1 MVKKVTSQ
9 PGCARKVSGKVENK
23 KIYSSRHVYNSRLD
37 VLGTQQAY
45 KAPFALW
52 KQWLTDSNTCKPVI
66 PSRTFAGVVKQNA
79 YSCNISAK
87 KSVPLE
93 ATQMYKPKGMPPG
106 SVKEENIQCTA
117 SPQVPVTPANIR
129 KRHTQEVNSAN
140 DTVVNDISLSN
151 RFAILQSEDDQE
163 LTTDTDSQYE
173 FLDRDFQC
181 TSPCSGKALPD
192 TENMAWDIFD
202 KMLLK
207 KKVDQDIIVQAK
219 SCDDYVRC
227 KSQMNKPFGVI
238 PLSPL
243 KIYTGAPTNN
253 PKFPDPLLV
262 HRCVRASGC
271 HNFMGLQIPIHSNL
285 NIPAWRSHLENY
297 WDQQLVDLLEFGFP
311 LDFDRNLDLV
321 SSEVNHAS
329 ATKFSDHVDEYIKEE
344 LSHGAMLG
352 PFHQKPLQLH
362 VFPFMTREKADSDLR
377 RTIVDLSWP
386 IGQSV
391 NSGIAKDMYL
401 GAKFLLNYPSVD
413 NIIDRLIQLGP
424 GSMLFKIDI
433 SRAFRQLKV
442 DPGDIDLLG
451 LKQTSY
457 FIDQLVP
464 FGYRHGSISFEK
476 VTDSIRFIMKNHG
489 FPDMYNYVDDLIYCG
504 TPSTIFQAY
513 EMLSSLLHELGLQ
526 ISAKKLVPPSTSVT
540 CLGIL
545 IDTETRT
552 MSVPSDKLQH
562 ILKLCHQWEN
572 KITCTK
578 QQLQSLLGS
587 LLYIFKC
594 VKPARAFLNRML
606 QFLRDMGER
615 RAVKLSQ
622 EFFKDLAWFKIFL
635 IHFNGIVYYDTR
647 PVQAELHLDASLTG
661 YFSQP
666 MLCSSYSKRFQ

>member
-1 MVKKVTSQ
+1 
-9 PGCARKVSGKVENK
+9 
-23 KIYSSRHVYNSRLD
+23 
-37 VLGTQQAY
+37 
-45 KAPFALW
+45 
-52 KQWLTDSNTCKPVI
+52 
-66 PSRTFAGVVKQNA
+66 
-79 YSCNISAK
+79 
-87 KSVPLE
+87 
-93 ATQMYKPKGMPPG
+93 
-106 SVKEENIQCTA
+106 
-117 SPQVPVTPANIR
+117 
-129 KRHTQEVNSAN
+129 
-140 DTVVNDISLSN
+140 
-151 RFAILQSEDDQE
+151 
-163 LTTDTDSQYE
+163 
-173 FLDRDFQC
+173 
-181 TSPCSGKALPD
+181 
-192 TENMAWDIFD
+192 
-202 KMLLK
+202 
-207 KKVDQDIIVQAK
+207 
-219 SCDDYVRC
+219 
-227 KSQMNKPFGVI
+227 
-238 PLSPL
+238 
-243 KIYTGAPTNN
+243 
-253 PKFPDPLLV
+253 
-262 HRCVRASGC
+262 
-271 HNFMGLQIPIHSNL
+271 
-285 NIPAWRSHLENY
+285 
-297 WDQQLVDLLEFGFP
+297 
-311 LDFDRNLDLV
+311 
-321 SSEVNHAS
+321 
-329 ATKFSDHVDEYIKEE
+329 
-344 LSHGAMLG
+344 MLG

-362 VFPFMTREKADSDLR
+362 VSPFMTREKADSDLR

-433 SRAFRQLKV
+433 SRAFCQLKV

-457 FIDQLVP
+457 LIDQLVP
-464 FGYRHGSISFEK
+464 FGYRHGSIFFEK
-476 VTDSIRFIMKNHG
+476 VTDSIRFIITNHR

-587 LLYIFKC
+587 LLYISKC
-594 VKPARAFLNRML
+594 VKSARVFLNRML

-622 EFFKDLAWFKIFL
+622 KFFKDLAWFKTFL

-647 PVQAELHLDASLTG
+647 LVQAELHLDAFLTG
-661 YFSQP
+661 LGGIFHNQCYALLIPRGFNNYSIVHSEMLNIVVALKIWAHQWANKKIRDLNLIKP
-666 MLCSSYSKRFQ
+666 PGLCSGSGLDPHSCRLNLFKS